1 MLRGNLFIVRKP
13 WNPQSLDEIPGG
25 NSVRRSES
33 LRSLWGEKTYKTCWR
48 PLIEIK
54 KRTKKK
60 AVYHRKHAKDM
71 GLGHCMEN
79 CMENC
84 WMMMGN
90 SRLGLKCYRFLN
102 VSQHPRQR
110 YAQFFRLPNIQ
121 QAAGLLGALAYGQ
134 WRGEPS
140 PRFSETAWFLWA
152 KRAVKR
158 NSNNLGMDQYLL
170 IPFLVGWTSIYQL
183 FWCSPGV
190 QGFDPLPLKCVVF
203 FFMALWI
210 VQMSNQ
216 PNHWNEQ
223 QLMPRTG
230 ESFASAKLG
239 WWKCFKLFQL

>member
-13 WNPQSLDEIPGG
+13 WNPQSLDEIPWWKLREEKRK
-25 NSVRRSES
+25 SQES
-33 LRSLWGEKTYKTCWR
+33 LRREDLQDLLEAVDWDQETDQ
-48 PLIEIK
+48 
-54 KRTKKK
+54 KK

-158 NSNNLGMDQYLL
+158 NSNNLSVWYFFHGLMDCPDVEPTQ
-170 IPFLVGWTSIYQL
+170 
-183 FWCSPGV
+183 
-190 QGFDPLPLKCVVF
+190 PLKWTAVD
-203 FFMALWI
+203 A
-210 VQMSNQ
+210 
-216 PNHWNEQ
+216 
-223 QLMPRTG
+223 
-230 ESFASAKLG
+230 
-239 WWKCFKLFQL
+239 

>member
-121 QAAGLLGALAYGQ
+121 QAAGLLGALAYVQ

-158 NSNNLGMDQYLL
+158 NSNNLSVWYFFHGLMDCPDVEPTQ
-170 IPFLVGWTSIYQL
+170 
-183 FWCSPGV
+183 
-190 QGFDPLPLKCVVF
+190 PLKWTAVD
-203 FFMALWI
+203 A
-210 VQMSNQ
+210 
-216 PNHWNEQ
+216 
-223 QLMPRTG
+223 
-230 ESFASAKLG
+230 
-239 WWKCFKLFQL
+239 